1 MDLKR
6 YTNKAQEALLA
17 AQTLCVE
24 QRHAEIGPLHL
35 LAALLRQRE
44 GLVPRVVA
52 GIGAQPAALLHD
64 VEQQLAH
71 EARVNGQNVQVGV
84 GRALQESLIAAEAE
98 AQRLRDDYVSCE
110 HLLLALTQA
119 PSVSALLAQH
129 EVTADAIL
137 QALTG
142 IRGNQRVT
150 SQDPEDTYSSL
161 ERYGRDLTALARQ
174 GKLDPVIGRDEEI
187 RRVSQVLGR
196 RSKNNPVLIGEAGVG
211 KTAIAEG
218 LARRIVD
225 GDVPEGLRERQIIAL
240 DMGSLLA
247 GAKFRGEFEERL
259 KAVLQE
265 VSAADGRIILFLD
278 ELHTIVGA
286 GAAEGA
292 LDAGNMLKP
301 MLARGELHA
310 IGATTLDEYRQH
322 IEKDAALE
330 RRFQPVFVDEPD
342 VEDTI
347 SILRGLKERY
357 EVHHGVRI
365 QDSAVIAAATLGQRY
380 LPERQLPDKAID
392 LVDEAASFLK
402 LQIDSRPLALDTLER
417 QLMQLEIEREALKQE
432 RDRSSQQRLEV
443 IEQELANLREQ
454 RDALAARWQTEK
466 DAIQALR
473 ATRADIDSA
482 RGELEQAERRSDLE
496 AAARIRFGRLP
507 ELERDLEAAEA
518 RLAQLQADGALLK
531 EEVDADGIAAV
542 VSRWSGIPVTRLLES
557 ESAKLLRM
565 EDELR
570 GRVIGQ
576 DEALRAVAA
585 AVRRGRT
592 GLQDPGRPLG
602 SFLFL
607 GPTGVG
613 KTELARAL
621 AAFLFDDDD
630 ALLRFDMSEYGERH
644 SVARLIGA
652 PPGYVG
658 YEAGG
663 QLTEAVRRRPWSV
676 LLFDEIEK
684 AHPEVFNIFLQVFDD
699 GRLTDGHGRRVDF
712 RNTVIIL
719 TSNIGG
725 QLLRD
730 LGAEAEDETL
740 RAALQH
746 ELDRHFRP
754 EFLNRLDEVI
764 RFRHL
769 APEDLLHIV
778 DIQLRGLRA
787 RLAAQ
792 GLTLR
797 LSEAARAHLAEQGYD
812 PVYGARPL
820 KRVIQRQL
828 QDPLALLLLQGSVQE
843 GDCVAVDV
851 GADSLTLTPEP
862 AQESLAQSA

>member
-1 MDLKR
+1 M
-6 YTNKAQEALLA
+6 
-17 AQTLCVE
+17 
-24 QRHAEIGPLHL
+24 
-35 LAALLRQRE
+35 
-44 GLVPRVVA
+44 
-52 GIGAQPAALLHD
+52 
-64 VEQQLAH
+64 
-71 EARVNGQNVQVGV
+71 
-84 GRALQESLIAAEAE
+84 
-98 AQRLRDDYVSCE
+98 
-110 HLLLALTQA
+110 
-119 PSVSALLAQH
+119 
-129 EVTADAIL
+129 
-137 QALTG
+137 
-142 IRGNQRVT
+142 
-150 SQDPEDTYSSL
+150 
-161 ERYGRDLTALARQ
+161 
-174 GKLDPVIGRDEEI
+174 
-187 RRVSQVLGR
+187 
-196 RSKNNPVLIGEAGVG
+196 
-211 KTAIAEG
+211 
-218 LARRIVD
+218 
-225 GDVPEGLRERQIIAL
+225 
-240 DMGSLLA
+240 
-247 GAKFRGEFEERL
+247 
-259 KAVLQE
+259 LQE

-365 QDSAVIAAATLGQRY
+365 QDSAVIAAATLSHRY

-518 RLAQLQADGALLK
+518 HLAQLQADGALLK

-557 ESAKLLRM
+557 ESARLLRM

-592 GLQDPGRPLG
+592 GLQDPARPLG
-602 SFLFL
+602 TFLFL

-730 LGAEAEDETL
+730 LGAGAEDETL
-740 RAALQH
+740 RAAARAGQSLPARVPQPPRRGH
-746 ELDRHFRP
+746 PLPPPRAGRSAAYRGHPAARVARAPGGAGADPAPRRGRARP
-754 EFLNRLDEVI
+754 PGRT
-764 RFRHL
+764 
-769 APEDLLHIV
+769 
-778 DIQLRGLRA
+778 GLRPGLRRPSA
-787 RLAAQ
+787 QTCHPAPAPGPPCAAAAAGQRAGGRLRRGRRQ
-792 GLTLR
+792 R
-797 LSEAARAHLAEQGYD
+797 
-812 PVYGARPL
+812 ARPDPDARTRARVAGA
-820 KRVIQRQL
+820 KRVNGRPGPHPKPFPAAYDGSPSLWGGAFLLVATFPSLDLTTWGFPTISGIEPDL
-828 QDPLALLLLQGSVQE
+828 PALHLMFGSP
-843 GDCVAVDV
+843 
-851 GADSLTLTPEP
+851 SP
-862 AQESLAQSA
+862 